1 MAWIDV
7 LDESR
12 LPEGARE
19 VVEVSGA
26 PVLLIRHGGEIFA
39 VAARCPHMGAPLK
52 NGRITEDGH
61 LVCPWHRS
69 AFSLRTGDV
78 AAVDSLAAGGGTGPG
93 RTAPGTRAPRLP
105 GPGGER
111 AHPGRG
117 RLKSALLGLQRA
129 QWSACADPF
138 GDPAVKRVGEGRH
151 LARSAQE
158 GRFQS
163 A

>member
-19 VVEVSGA
+19 VVEVNGA

-78 AAVDSLAAGGGTGPG
+78 ADGPPGHRGWDGSWARCAGSTRSPSTRSGWRTG
-93 RTAPGTRAPRLP
+93 A
-105 GPGGER
+105 
-111 AHPGRG
+111 
-117 RLKSALLGLQRA
+117 S
-129 QWSACADPF
+129 WSAPTEFFTA
-138 GDPAVKRVGEGRH
+138 E
-151 LARSAQE
+151 SAE
-158 GRFQS
+158 YAERYFIK
-163 A
+163 